1 MIKSL
6 LFKQIINFQAMLLLR
21 EMWVFKMNRAWNFNR
36 NFDISFVSVGFY
48 LLTVFPS
55 LWSLISSWIQ
65 WSEKMLRKCCFVYF
79 SGGEIKKSGKQTQ
92 NKFLVSKDRFT
103 YRKIFESK
111 IFECYFP
118 GINFLFWK
126 MLKILD

>member
-1 MIKSL
+1 
-6 LFKQIINFQAMLLLR
+6 MLLC
-21 EMWVFKMNRAWNFNR
+21 
-36 NFDISFVSVGFY
+36 
-48 LLTVFPS
+48 LL
-55 LWSLISSWIQ
+55 LW
-65 WSEKMLRKCCFVYF
+65 R
-79 SGGEIKKSGKQTQ
+79 GDKKSGKLSQ

-126 MLKILD
+126 MLKILDLKKNMMKSKDCCMKRNKTNIFTVINRRQKPNVYLEPCLRWNVLRKTLMAFRC